1 ATLPPPR
8 RWGSA
13 SLSGSS
19 SSGYSSSSSSGSSPP
34 TILVLIAP
42 ADPAATGTLDAA
54 PVQVAI
60 TTASVKDALV
70 VPVTALLATSDG
82 YELEVVSPNGQRRRE
97 HVTLGL
103 FDDAAGLVQVS
114 GSGLQ
119 AGQRVV
125 VASS

>member
-1 ATLPPPR
+1 V
-8 RWGSA
+8 
-13 SLSGSS
+13 SGSS
-19 SSGYSSSSSSGSSPP
+19 SGTSPP
-34 TILVLIAP
+34 TIQVLIAP

-60 TTASVKDALV
+60 TTATVEDALV
-70 VPVTALLATSDG
+70 VPVTAVLATSDG
-82 YELEVVSPNGQRRRE
+82 YQLEVVAANGRRRLE
-97 HVTLGL
+97 PVTLGL

-114 GSGLQ
+114 GPGLQ